1 MKINEFVDKIYC
13 INLKHRKDRKASI
26 QKQATKYDLD
36 IEFFDAIK
44 HKTGWKGCFKSQLNV
59 IKNAKKNNYSKILIL
74 EDDIKFSEKPDIDI
88 TTLPEDWEL
97 LYLGG
102 NIQKLLEEDV
112 SIIKNKKWIKMC
124 CLCCQSYIINSS
136 VYDEII
142 ESLETYDK
150 EIDVYFEK
158 VFHPKGTSYM
168 LNPRITTQLPSYSD
182 IEKVVKDYHLN
193 GWQDIVERDEI
204 TPAPNNYNKETSDFT
219 LKLKEVDDKDLP
231 YVSIL
236 TPTKNRRKF
245 FQMAVHS
252 FLNFDYPKE
261 KLEWVIVDD
270 SDDGTTLRGIL
281 PRDKRI
287 KYVRKKTKRKIPV
300 GEKRNMCMKYA
311 SHNILINMDDDD
323 YYMPHS
329 IKSRVKILLT
339 YPNIN
344 VVGCGF
350 VCCYDL
356 EHKAF
361 YHVGSDHNLA
371 EASMCFRRKFWE
383 ERHFN
388 SKLIMGEGFQFL
400 EKRKEQAMTIPYNF
414 IMFVMNHKKNV
425 TSNERKCNDKRRF
438 IHHFTLPEPVLKI
451 LNSIE

>member
-1 MKINEFVDKIYC
+1 MKINDFVDKIYC
-13 INLKHRKDRKASI
+13 INLKHRKDRRNSI
-26 QKQATKYDLD
+26 QKQAKQYDLE

-44 HKTGWKGCFKSQLNV
+44 HHIGWKGCFKSQLNI
-59 IKNAKKNNYSKILIL
+59 IKNAKKNNYNRILIL
-74 EDDIKFSEKPDIDI
+74 EDDIAFSEKPDIDE
-88 TTLPEDWEL
+88 TTLPEDWEV

-102 NIQKLLEEDV
+102 NYQSILEEDK
-112 SIIKNKKWIKMC
+112 ITLRYKKWIKMTC
-124 CLCCQSYIINSS
+124 FCCQSYIINSS

-142 ESLETYDK
+142 NGLENYNK
-150 EIDVYFEK
+150 QVDVYFNE
-158 VFHPKGTSYM
+158 VFNIKGTSYM
-168 LNPRITTQLPSYSD
+168 INPKITSQIASYSD
-182 IEKVVKDYHLN
+182 IEKSMKNYTLQ
-193 GWQDIVERDEI
+193 GWEDIIEKENIID
-204 TPAPNNYNKETSDFT
+204 APNDYNEKTRDYR
-219 LKLKEVDDKDLP
+219 LKLKEIDDKDLP

-245 FQMAVHS
+245 FKMAVHS

-270 SDDGTTLRGIL
+270 SDDGTTLKGIL

-300 GEKRNMCMKYA
+300 GEKRNMCIKYA
-311 SHNILINMDDDD
+311 SHDVFINMDDDD
-323 YYMPHS
+323 YYVPCS
-329 IKSRVKILLT
+329 IKSRVKVLLT

-344 VVGCGF
+344 IVGCGL

-361 YHVGSDHNLA
+361 YHVGSNYSLA

-383 ERHFN
+383 ERSFD
-388 SKLIMGEGFQFL
+388 KVVMGEGNKFL
-400 EKRKEQAMTIPYNF
+400 KHRKEQAMAIPYSF
-414 IMFVMNHKKNV
+414 IMFVMNHSGNI
-425 TSNERKCNDKRRF
+425 TSSERKRNNPNAF
-438 IHHFTLPEPVLKI
+438 IHNFQLPQPVMKI